1 MDGIS
6 LTQLAEEQLQAARSG
21 RAGRSAHT
29 VHGGHDHMLRQTLI
43 ALVGGAELAEH
54 ISPGQATLQVLQGQ
68 VRITAG
74 TDTWAGGPGDMLL
87 PRSGGDLYGT
97 NVAPPKLSATGAD
110 TNIDLLLESRGS
122 GVVKVNGAA
131 ALFSGGA
138 LGTPS
143 SGNLTN
149 CT

>member
-54 ISPGQATLQVLQGQ
+54 NSPGQATLQVLQGQ

-74 TDTWAGGPGDMLL
+74 TDTWAGGPGDMLVL
-87 PRSGGDLYGT
+87 PRERHGLH
-97 NVAPPKLSATGAD
+97 AD
-110 TNIDLLLESRGS
+110 SDAVVLLTVLADSRE
-122 GVVKVNGAA
+122 AQ
-131 ALFSGGA
+131 
-138 LGTPS
+138 
-143 SGNLTN
+143 
-149 CT
+149 

>member
-29 VHGGHDHMLRQTLI
+29 VHGGHDHTLRQTLI

-54 ISPGQATLQVLQGQ
+54 NSPGQATLQVLQGQ

-74 TDTWAGGPGDMLL
+74 ADTWAGGPGDMLVL
-87 PRSGGDLYGT
+87 PRERHGLH
-97 NVAPPKLSATGAD
+97 AD
-110 TNIDLLLESRGS
+110 SDAVVLLTVLADSRE
-122 GVVKVNGAA
+122 AQ
-131 ALFSGGA
+131 
-138 LGTPS
+138 
-143 SGNLTN
+143 
-149 CT
+149 